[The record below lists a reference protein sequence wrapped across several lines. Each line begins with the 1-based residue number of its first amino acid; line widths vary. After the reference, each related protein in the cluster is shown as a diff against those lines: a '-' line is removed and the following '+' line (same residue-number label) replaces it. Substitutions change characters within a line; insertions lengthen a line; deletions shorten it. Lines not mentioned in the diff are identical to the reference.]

1 MPAKYKEYITLV
13 LSRSTFLKMTRLSLG
28 LSSFFYYNFS
38 VKTKLPYSIPVFP
51 LSGIIFFPRT
61 NVPLNIFE
69 PRYIALVDDCFKSNK
84 YMGMIQTKRNSSD
97 VYSVGCLGK
106 ITEHKKSKNGR
117 LLINLTGVSR
127 FEIKSEIENNKIYR
141 EFKVSYEKFI
151 EDLEEEKKQTLMKDE
166 IEKVFQKT
174 KIFFKKNGLLLNW
187 NEFEK
192 LEQDQKINTLAM
204 VAPISN
210 EEKQTVLESINIDSK
225 TKVLS
230 EIIEFYLH
238 EESVGSV
245 TLQ

>member
-1 MPAKYKEYITLV
+1 MKL
-13 LSRSTFLKMTRLSLG
+13 
-28 LSSFFYYNFS
+28 
-38 VKTKLPYSIPVFP
+38 KLPNIIPVFP
-51 LSGIIFFPRT
+51 LSGVIYFPKT
-61 NVPLNIFE
+61 SLPLNIFE
-69 PRYIALVDDCFKSNK
+69 PRYLALVNDCIKTNK
-84 YMGMIQTKRNSSD
+84 YMGVVQSKENGSS

-238 EESVGSV
+238 EKSTSSI

>member
-192 LEQDQKINTLAM
+192 LEQNQKINTLAM

>member
-1 MPAKYKEYITLV
+1 
-13 LSRSTFLKMTRLSLG
+13 MTILSLG

-192 LEQDQKINTLAM
+192 LEQDQKINTLDM